1 MEPVED
7 VIQAAQEKLLRSR
20 QENRVVHLHQPTP
33 VSRISPGISQI
44 DQTSGLSLPV
54 PDNCP
59 IHYIAKT
66 DGVCPSCEDQARS
79 AREKAERA
87 KREKL
92 EKILGNIGLGARYR
106 DATFS
111 DYLPTCD
118 QAKQILAKCQAYA
131 ETFQDRLSGGDNLI
145 MLGNY
150 GTGKNTLS
158 AAICNRIALDGYQSL
173 HTTAIRII
181 RRIRETW
188 GRKDSEQ
195 TEQQVINSFTLPDL
209 LVVDEIGV
217 QVGSDDEKRLLFEAL
232 NGRYED
238 KKPTVLISNL
248 RLEGLKAFMGERLLD
263 RFYEGSGAVLQF
275 TWQSYRKG
283 NHR

>member
-1 MEPVED
+1 ME
-7 VIQAAQEKLLRSR
+7 AAENVVQSAQDKLLQLR
-20 QENRVVHLHQPTP
+20 EGNRVMHLHQPTP
-33 VSRISPGISQI
+33 VSRISPEISLI
-44 DQTSGLSLPV
+44 AQTSGFPRLAQ
-54 PDNCP
+54 DECP

-66 DGVCPSCEDQARS
+66 DGVCPSCEDQERS
-79 AREKAERA
+79 AREKAERVQ
-87 KREKL
+87 REKL
-92 EKILGNIGLGARYR
+92 EKILGNIRLGARYR
-106 DATFS
+106 DATFN

-118 QAKQILAKCQAYA
+118 QAKQVLAKCRTYA
-131 ETFQDRLSGGDNLI
+131 ETFPDRLAGGDNLI

-158 AAICNRIALDGYQSL
+158 AAICNRIALDGYQAL

-195 TEQQVINSFTLPDL
+195 TEQQVIDSFTLPDL

-275 TWQSYRKG
+275 TWGSYRKG